1 MLSTW
6 FLPMLRIQLML
17 QLFRSRQY
25 ENISAT
31 FVVSKSRIV
40 PLNKSITIP
49 RLELL
54 ENFILSN
61 LIRVYNS
68 LRVKKYLLKN

>member
-25 ENISAT
+25 ENISLT